1 MKWNDLTL
9 KERKRIYDS
18 IKAENPNITYLE
30 LKEQFDNIPAYEDG
44 KQSKWLNNR
53 EYRDSIISVQDKR
66 AEQQHALFKK
76 LQEETGS
83 AEDLSPKYYNDKT
96 DSNSSIPLNES
107 GLFSDISGALQSFVN
122 DRNLD
127 KKLSESGNVIIQ
139 AAENTNKEKYEK
151 TKQGLV
157 AAGVLAQAG
166 LAFAGSAAGAMGHS
180 TIAELI
186 GAGQSLW
193 NGKELV
199 DAIVDEDNLGIWQN
213 AVPIGLNALGV
224 SKYIPRL
231 NQVNGINAVSKIS
244 NTSGLVWDWLPNPII
259 EAFKIK
265 RDRETGEVNN
275 VPAYKYGKE
284 SETPSPVDY
293 TFGTKEYFDR
303 QQKISGNI
311 DMVQPEAYL
320 TPAGYLKSAIGLAED
335 ISNGNYEDAA
345 FDIALNS
352 IPYGVGKI
360 LKKSNPFKYK
370 YLANSL
376 KSKKKLESDYDS
388 EFSEVIRR
396 DRNMKKYDKEI
407 SQTIYDAVFPDETTK
422 ELIDNVDKIYGTNYK
437 DAYKRIAMRD
447 MTNRGK
453 YLRYKDLG
461 NKNGSVRSKNI
472 VDDIEPTIDN
482 FEVTLDPNQYLPGT
496 GNHELGHLS
505 DFLAKRPDTNGYLYY
520 LLDEDNVMG
529 PSELK
534 RLGISINP
542 STQSY
547 LLNPTEAKSHMLHLK
562 RAMIENGNIPDWS
575 SNIDKKTLEDFLF
588 DPKNSSVV
596 NNMNKNQYLMY
607 RDKNRFIE
615 RLNKLIPMELAAP
628 IAINSNKGEE

>member
-18 IKAENPNITYLE
+18 VKSNNPNITYLE

-53 EYRDSIISVQDKR
+53 EYRDSIISVQNKR
-66 AEQQHALFKK
+66 AEQRDAFFKK

-83 AEDLSPKYYNDKT
+83 AEDLSPKYYDDKT
-96 DSNSSIPLNES
+96 DSNRSIPLNES
-107 GLFSDISGALQSFVN
+107 GLFSDISSALQSFVN

-193 NGKELV
+193 NGKELA

-265 RDRETGEVNN
+265 RDR
-275 VPAYKYGKE
+275 KI
-284 SETPSPVDY
+284 
-293 TFGTKEYFDR
+293 
-303 QQKISGNI
+303 QK
-311 DMVQPEAYL
+311 
-320 TPAGYLKSAIGLAED
+320 
-335 ISNGNYEDAA
+335 
-345 FDIALNS
+345 
-352 IPYGVGKI
+352 
-360 LKKSNPFKYK
+360 
-370 YLANSL
+370 
-376 KSKKKLESDYDS
+376 
-388 EFSEVIRR
+388 
-396 DRNMKKYDKEI
+396 
-407 SQTIYDAVFPDETTK
+407 
-422 ELIDNVDKIYGTNYK
+422 
-437 DAYKRIAMRD
+437 
-447 MTNRGK
+447 
-453 YLRYKDLG
+453 
-461 NKNGSVRSKNI
+461 
-472 VDDIEPTIDN
+472 
-482 FEVTLDPNQYLPGT
+482 
-496 GNHELGHLS
+496 
-505 DFLAKRPDTNGYLYY
+505 
-520 LLDEDNVMG
+520 
-529 PSELK
+529 
-534 RLGISINP
+534 
-542 STQSY
+542 
-547 LLNPTEAKSHMLHLK
+547 
-562 RAMIENGNIPDWS
+562 
-575 SNIDKKTLEDFLF
+575 
-588 DPKNSSVV
+588 
-596 NNMNKNQYLMY
+596 
-607 RDKNRFIE
+607 
-615 RLNKLIPMELAAP
+615 
-628 IAINSNKGEE
+628 

>member
-18 IKAENPNITYLE
+18 VKSNNPNITYLE

-44 KQSKWLNNR
+44 K
-53 EYRDSIISVQDKR
+53 
-66 AEQQHALFKK
+66 
-76 LQEETGS
+76 
-83 AEDLSPKYYNDKT
+83 
-96 DSNSSIPLNES
+96 
-107 GLFSDISGALQSFVN
+107 
-122 DRNLD
+122 
-127 KKLSESGNVIIQ
+127 
-139 AAENTNKEKYEK
+139 
-151 TKQGLV
+151 
-157 AAGVLAQAG
+157 
-166 LAFAGSAAGAMGHS
+166 
-180 TIAELI
+180 
-186 GAGQSLW
+186 
-193 NGKELV
+193 
-199 DAIVDEDNLGIWQN
+199 
-213 AVPIGLNALGV
+213 
-224 SKYIPRL
+224 
-231 NQVNGINAVSKIS
+231 
-244 NTSGLVWDWLPNPII
+244 
-259 EAFKIK
+259 
-265 RDRETGEVNN
+265 
-275 VPAYKYGKE
+275 E
-284 SETPSPVDY
+284 SEIPSPIDY

-303 QQKISGNI
+303 QQKISGNLDI
-311 DMVQPEAYL
+311 VQPEVYI

-335 ISNGNYEDAA
+335 INNGNYEDAA

-376 KSKKKLESDYDS
+376 KSKKKLESDYNS

-407 SQTIYDAVFPDETTK
+407 TQTIYDAVFPDNATK
-422 ELIDNVDKIYGTNYK
+422 ELIDNVDKIYGTDYK

-453 YLRYKDLG
+453 YLKYRDLG

-472 VDDIEPTIDN
+472 VDGVEPTIDN
-482 FEVTLDPNQYLPGT
+482 FEVSLDPNRYLPGT

-505 DFLAKRPDTNGYLYY
+505 DFLAKKPDTNGYLYY
-520 LLDEDNVMG
+520 LLDEDNVMS

-534 RLGISINP
+534 KLGISINP
-542 STQSY
+542 SIQSY

-562 RAMIENGNIPDWS
+562 RAMIENGNISDWS

-588 DPKNSSVV
+588 DPKNTSVV

-628 IAINSNKGEE
+628 LAINSNKGEE

>member
-18 IKAENPNITYLE
+18 VRSKNPKITYLE
-30 LKEQFDNIPAYEDG
+30 LKDQFDNIPAYEDG
-44 KQSKWLNNR
+44 KESERQRR
-53 EYRDSIISVQDKR
+53 ERLWKEYKSSIIEDTTRNVPDFYVRPEVHVQY
-66 AEQQHALFKK
+66 
-76 LQEETGS
+76 
-83 AEDLSPKYYNDKT
+83 PK
-96 DSNSSIPLNES
+96 NSSIPDNKLFDILNGVEA
-107 GLFSDISGALQSFVN
+107 F
-122 DRNLD
+122 RNELD
-127 KKLSESGNVIIQ
+127 NKLSQSGEDIKE
-139 AAENTNKEKYEK
+139 AAVKTNKEKYEK
-151 TKQGLV
+151 TKQGLN
-157 AAGVLAQAG
+157 AAGILAQAG
-166 LAFAGSAAGAMGHS
+166 LAFTGSAAGAMGYS
-180 TIAELI
+180 NLSNAIGTGQAIWDAYEL
-186 GAGQSLW
+186 ANS
-193 NGKELV
+193 
-199 DAIVDEDNLGIWQN
+199 VDEKDNLGIIQN
-213 AVPIGLNALGV
+213 SIPLTLYGAGIT
-224 SKYIPRL
+224 KYIPRV
-231 NQVNGINAVSKIS
+231 NQMGGIGAVSKVG
-244 NTSGLVWDWLPNPII
+244 NASGLVWDWLTNPII
-259 EAFKIK
+259 EGFKIK
-265 RDRETGEVNN
+265 RDRENLI
-275 VPAYKYGKE
+275 PSYKYGKE
-284 SETPSPVDY
+284 SDAPSPIDY

-335 ISNGNYEDAA
+335 INNGNYEDAA

-542 STQSY
+542 SIQSY

-628 IAINSNKGEE
+628 MAINSNKGEE